1 MSDRN
6 RDEFFVGYLATPNG
20 QRHFL
25 WRAGVLV
32 LVIGVMV
39 GVGLAAFQR
48 DPGSGVWDLSEANE
62 LEGVIDVRPCPL
74 IRVIEGGR
82 PISMLLVGEGKV
94 GVAER
99 FAGMAGKRVKVR
111 GHTLTRA
118 AVRMFEV
125 EDGAEARHVLGGE
138 SSGAVPVTERGE
150 LVLRGEIADPKCF
163 AGAMKPG
170 DGKTHKGC
178 AVLCLRGGIPSVLA
192 TGDGEYLLVDDAGDS
207 LRGQAF
213 ERVVPFVGEA
223 VEVKGVV
230 VVRGDLQ
237 TLRVSA
243 GAVRRL

>member
-1 MSDRN
+1 MSDRE
-6 RDEFFVGYLATPNG
+6 RDEFFVGHSATPIG
-20 QRHFL
+20 QRRFL

-48 DPGSGVWDLSEANE
+48 DPGNGVWNLSEAKE

-82 PISMLLVGEGKV
+82 PISVLLVGEGKV

-99 FAGMAGKRVKVR
+99 VAPVAGKRVKVR
-111 GHTLTRA
+111 GHTLARA

-125 EDGAEARHVLGGE
+125 EDGAEALREVGGE
-138 SSGAVPVTERGE
+138 WLRVAAATEGGDV
-150 LVLRGEIADPKCF
+150 VLRGEIVDPKCF

-178 AVLCLRGGIPSVLA
+178 AALCLRGGIPPVLVA
-192 TGDGEYLLVDDAGDS
+192 GDGEYLLVDEAGDS
-207 LRGQAF
+207 LKDQA
-213 ERVVPFVGEA
+213 
-223 VEVKGVV
+223 
-230 VVRGDLQ
+230 L
-237 TLRVSA
+237 
-243 GAVRRL
+243 